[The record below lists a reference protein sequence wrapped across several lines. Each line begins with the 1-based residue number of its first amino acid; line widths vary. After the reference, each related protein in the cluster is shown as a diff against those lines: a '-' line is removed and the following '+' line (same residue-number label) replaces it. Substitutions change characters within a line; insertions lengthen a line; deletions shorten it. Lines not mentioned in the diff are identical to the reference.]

1 MAQGAT
7 QSEAYRRSYDVDNM
21 APETIWSEASRL
33 RRHPRVSARIDQI
46 LDEKERNAAVERV
59 RTREYVLQSLF
70 DAAENAT
77 SVSARISALALLGR
91 TVGLFSPTAEEEP
104 ERSAEEIEAAILSRL
119 ASTAG

>member
-1 MAQGAT
+1 ML
-7 QSEAYRRSYDVDNM
+7 E
-21 APETIWSEASRL
+21 
-33 RRHPRVSARIDQI
+33 
-46 LDEKERNAAVERV
+46 EKERNAAVERV

-104 ERSAEEIEAAILSRL
+104 KRSAEEIEAAILSRL